1 MKNIEMKRENKG
13 ERRDSL
19 TGNGINPVKI
29 AVPRDISGEFFSY
42 EISILISP
50 TKGILFLVKY
60 ARFIMSVYTGS
71 CF

>member
-42 EISILISP
+42 EISILIS

-60 ARFIMSVYTGS
+60 ARFIMSVCAGS